1 MFEQGQVPAFDGAV
15 KSVHGQVELWIVVI
29 DRADE
34 AAYGNSVKFM
44 DFYSQYNTEISIYL
58 IYMAFAMNY
67 CDDVK
72 V

>member
-1 MFEQGQVPAFDGAV
+1 MNEMSLDNSHDIFLDGDHICRIGNIAKKVRQAV
-15 KSVHGQVELWIVVI
+15 LCLLKTE
-29 DRADE
+29 
-34 AAYGNSVKFM
+34 
-44 DFYSQYNTEISIYL
+44 YNTEISIYL